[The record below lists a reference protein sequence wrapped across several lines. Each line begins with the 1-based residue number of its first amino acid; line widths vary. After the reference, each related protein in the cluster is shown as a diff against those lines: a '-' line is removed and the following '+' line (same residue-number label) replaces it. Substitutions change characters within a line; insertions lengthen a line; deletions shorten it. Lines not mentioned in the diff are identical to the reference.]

1 MLARSDNYFHE
12 DGKWYFRTQD
22 GVMGP
27 FNDKSEAQMAVLY
40 FHQRTKWP
48 NARQLRDFMGT
59 DSHDSRRSQIG

>member
-1 MLARSDNYFHE
+1 
-12 DGKWYFRTQD
+12 
-22 GVMGP
+22 MGP

-59 DSHDSRRSQIG
+59 DSHDSRRSQVG